1 MSPFLFIFLLLSIHA
16 HTQKTWGCATLF
28 SLLSCPWRWPL
39 RAGRPHEACA
49 EHTNTAAAVL
59 GKLLANPLTPSMV
72 AGNQHVCQDN
82 YSDTLDNIEQAKTA
96 LAAGHKV
103 AVNIMISAALSDY
116 DTCED
121 GFSELP
127 STASPLASYYY
138 LLSKIASNCLAIDD
152 LV

>member
-1 MSPFLFIFLLLSIHA
+1 MLTRRKHGSVQHSSRSFLVHGGGRFALDA
-16 HTQKTWGCATLF
+16 HMK
-28 SLLSCPWRWPL
+28 
-39 RAGRPHEACA
+39 ACA

-72 AGNQHVCQDN
+72 AANQHVCQDN

-127 STASPLASYYY
+127 GTASPLASYYY
-138 LLSKIASNCLAIDD
+138 LLSKIASNCLAIAE